1 MTLHRVR
8 RSVLVVAAAVAALA
22 GRATAQSPEHP
33 LLIFSMTGG
42 YVTGGSIWRL
52 DRQIALAGSGALDS
66 LSLARLFRPG
76 FEAGL
81 GVALYRSPHLG
92 LAAEM
97 AFLGISTESRCSP
110 LGPYALDPART
121 NEQAC
126 LDIQG
131 KHIRTNAAAFQ
142 AGATVRPWATARVQP
157 FLRAVGGLAILGGSF
172 VETAGTVVLSGGVGS
187 TGSPLRARVFLD
199 EENRRELTW
208 IATLSAGVTL
218 AATPGYQVR
227 FEARDIITSVPTV
240 TGPADYQALQPF
252 AQVGSRTVHLLA
264 LTVALDLALERQR
277 TRRY

>member
-1 MTLHRVR
+1 M
-8 RSVLVVAAAVAALA
+8 AAAVAALA
-22 GRATAQSPEHP
+22 GRATAQSSEHP

-42 YVTGGSIWRL
+42 YATGGGIWSL
-52 DRQIALAGSGALDS
+52 DRQIALVASGARDS

-81 GVALYRSPHLG
+81 GVALYRSPHIG

-110 LGPYALDPART
+110 LGPYAFDPDRV

-131 KHIRTNAAAFQ
+131 RHVRTNAAAFQ
-142 AGATVRPWATARVQP
+142 AGAIVRPWATTAVQP
-157 FLRAVGGLAILGGSF
+157 FLRAVGGLALLGGSF
-172 VETAGTVVLSGGVGS
+172 VETAGTVVMSGVGGS

-208 IATLSAGVTL
+208 IATFSAGVTI
-218 AATPGYQVR
+218 AASPGYQVR
-227 FEARDIITSVPTV
+227 FEVRDIVTRVPSV
-240 TGPADYQALQPF
+240 TGPADPQAVQPF
-252 AQVGSRTVHLLA
+252 AQVGSRTVQLLG